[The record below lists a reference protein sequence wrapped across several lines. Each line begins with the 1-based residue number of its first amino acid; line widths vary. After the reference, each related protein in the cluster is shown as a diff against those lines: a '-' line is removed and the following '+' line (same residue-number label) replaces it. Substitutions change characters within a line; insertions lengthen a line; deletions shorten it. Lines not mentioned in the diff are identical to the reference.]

1 MSRKSRVAETIEG
14 QREKGEALRRTYHP
28 RKLCASGM
36 SGLSVIVLELYIE
49 SVLPPKSPTLTPP
62 ERHSARVARPVDNGE
77 VSFRYL
83 GERKA
88 AWAGKERENKRV
100 EKMSEMKGQGAG
112 RVKRTNRLVGG
123 FAGNGSHLGTFL
135 DDGEDI

>member
-1 MSRKSRVAETIEG
+1 MCFRDVRTERHRTRAVHRERPPSKVTDLDALEG
-14 QREKGEALRRTYHP
+14 DDGLVVVVEVLRR
-28 RKLCASGM
+28 L
-36 SGLSVIVLELYIE
+36 
-49 SVLPPKSPTLTPP
+49 PP